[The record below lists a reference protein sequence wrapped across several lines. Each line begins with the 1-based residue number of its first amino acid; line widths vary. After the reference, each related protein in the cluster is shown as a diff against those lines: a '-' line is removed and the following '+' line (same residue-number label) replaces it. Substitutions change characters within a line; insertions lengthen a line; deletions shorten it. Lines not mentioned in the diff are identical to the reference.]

1 MKALLRSAVL
11 VCSFLFAVAGFA
23 QAGRSVLPS
32 VPEDSLR
39 TLDLL
44 AMPPAYS
51 YQRLGM
57 FCKLDVQLER
67 RFKMPVMF
75 RLGDVRQV
83 EALEGKGPLALPYRD
98 P

>member
-1 MKALLRSAVL
+1 MKALLRSAIF
-11 VCSFLFAVAGFA
+11 VCSFLAVEAGFA
-23 QAGRSVLPS
+23 QAGSAILPS
-32 VPEDSLR
+32 VPKDSLR

-67 RFKMPVMF
+67 RFNMPVLF
-75 RLGDVRQV
+75 RLGDARQV
-83 EALEGKGPLALPYRD
+83 EALEGKGPLVLPYRVQ
-98 P
+98 